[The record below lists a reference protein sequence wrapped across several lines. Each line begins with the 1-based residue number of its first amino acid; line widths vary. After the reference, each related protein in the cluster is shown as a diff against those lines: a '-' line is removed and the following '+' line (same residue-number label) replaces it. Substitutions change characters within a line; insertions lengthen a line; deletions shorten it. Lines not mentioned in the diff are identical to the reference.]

1 LVTLTPAA
9 RRQHRRD
16 ASDLSSFQG
25 RLSAGPALLRDDVE
39 DHEMGEKKRRQ
50 ATVWG
55 DRGRQPVSTTS
66 QLEIAKSLKLFHG
79 GLLNEAITILSEI
92 LNNSPNHLAA
102 SYISGDIE
110 FQRKNYEK
118 ARIHYERAL
127 ASDSSSIPL
136 KINLGAVLYKLGFHV
151 EAIKNYDY
159 VLRLQPDNADA
170 LFSRALSLLELYE
183 FEAARVG
190 FDRVIALTPDFEV
203 AHVVRCMAE
212 LEVIY
217 DTQKDITE
225 RRKVYEG
232 QLRRLCQ
239 RPNAFKGGIGVS
251 QPFYLAY
258 QGENDRDLQALY
270 GAAVC
275 KQARLQYP
283 AALLAAP
290 PTLGEPVRVGI
301 VSGFFR
307 NHANWRVP
315 IRGWL
320 SQFNREQF
328 QLFGYYVGVL
338 EDEITAE
345 AERLCGNFTKG
356 ERSLDQWR
364 SQILSDK
371 LHAIIYPEIGMDPTI
386 PNLAAQRLAP
396 IQCSSWGHPQTS
408 GFPTIDYF
416 LSSELMEPGNGKDHY
431 TEELVLLPNLSVYI
445 EPVEIPAQPLRR
457 EEIGIRDD
465 TVAFWCGQSLYKFLP
480 KYDDVFAKLA
490 TVLGKCQFIFV
501 SHRSPDITNRF
512 QRRLDTAFAA
522 VDLASRDYC
531 MFLPDLPQGKFIAAT
546 GLCDVYLDSIGWS
559 GCNTSLEAIAYDMPI
574 VTLPLE
580 LMRTR
585 HSSAFLEI
593 MSVRETIADSPT
605 NFVSIA
611 VRLAKDP
618 GFRLDISNRIKA
630 NKYKIFRDAGA
641 VAGLEQ
647 FLARSVSLCVPTVG
661 RTQ

>member
-1 LVTLTPAA
+1 
-9 RRQHRRD
+9 
-16 ASDLSSFQG
+16 
-25 RLSAGPALLRDDVE
+25 
-39 DHEMGEKKRRQ
+39 MGEKKRRQ
-50 ATVWG
+50 AVLSS
-55 DRGRQPVSTTS
+55 DSVGRLVSAESQTTKIARS
-66 QLEIAKSLKLFHG
+66 LELLER
-79 GLLNEAITILSEI
+79 GLLSEAIAILTEI
-92 LNNSPNHLAA
+92 LDGSPNHLAA
-102 SYISGDIE
+102 SYIMGDIE
-110 FQRKNYEK
+110 FGCKNYEK

-127 ASDSSSIPL
+127 ASDPQSIPL
-136 KINLGAVLYKLGFHV
+136 KINLGAALYRLCLHV
-151 EAIKNYDY
+151 EAVNNYDY
-159 VLRLQPDNADA
+159 VLRIQPDNVDA
-170 LFSRALSLLELYE
+170 LFSRALSLLELYR
-183 FEAARVG
+183 FEAARVD
-190 FDRVIALTPDFEV
+190 FDRVIALNRQFEV
-203 AHVVRCMAE
+203 AHVFRCMAE

-217 DTQKDITE
+217 DAQKDVTE
-225 RRKVYEG
+225 RRKAYEG
-232 QLRRLCQ
+232 QLRRLCE
-239 RPNAFKGGIGVS
+239 RPNAFEGGIGVS

-275 KQARLQYP
+275 KQARLRHP
-283 AALLAAP
+283 DALLAAP
-290 PTLGEPVRVGI
+290 PALGEPVRVGI

-328 QLFGYYVGVL
+328 QLFGYYVGIL
-338 EDEITAE
+338 EDEVTAE
-345 AERLCGNFTKG
+345 AGRLCYNFTKG

-371 LHAIIYPEIGMDPTI
+371 LHVIIYPEIGMDPLI

-416 LSSELMEPGNGKDHY
+416 LSSKLMEPTNGKDHY

-445 EPVEIPAQPLRR
+445 EPVEIPQQQLRR
-457 EEIGIRDD
+457 DEIGIHDD
-465 TVAFWCGQSLYKFLP
+465 TFAFWCGQSLYKFLP
-480 KYDDVFAKLA
+480 KYDDVFAQLA
-490 TVLGKCQFIFV
+490 TAIGKCQFIFV
-501 SHRSPDITNRF
+501 SHRSPEITDRF
-512 QRRLDTAFAA
+512 KRRLEAAFAA
-522 VDLASRDYC
+522 VDLASGEYC
-531 MFLPDLPQGKFIAAT
+531 IFLPDLPQSKFIAAT
-546 GLCDVYLDSIGWS
+546 GLCDAYLDSIGWS

-585 HSSAFLEI
+585 HSSAFLEV

-611 VRLAKDP
+611 ARLAKDP
-618 GFRLDISNRIKA
+618 AFRLDISHRIRA
-630 NKYKIFRDAGA
+630 NKHKIFRDGDA
-641 VAGLEQ
+641 VTGLEQ
-647 FLARSVSLCVPTVG
+647 FLARSVGLGSPTVG